1 MRFYEENHVLWGPT
15 PDRLRSRLG
24 DRRSGPPPCGGRNDP
39 RGLRGLPGRTGEG
52 VNLALKDQKGMSNI
66 FNELSTGIGIRISR
80 MKLDYMVG
88 QDSSEFGLNHR
99 LSLTFELGRKV
110 QR

>member
-1 MRFYEENHVLWGPT
+1 
-15 PDRLRSRLG
+15 
-24 DRRSGPPPCGGRNDP
+24 
-39 RGLRGLPGRTGEG
+39 
-52 VNLALKDQKGMSNI
+52 MSNI